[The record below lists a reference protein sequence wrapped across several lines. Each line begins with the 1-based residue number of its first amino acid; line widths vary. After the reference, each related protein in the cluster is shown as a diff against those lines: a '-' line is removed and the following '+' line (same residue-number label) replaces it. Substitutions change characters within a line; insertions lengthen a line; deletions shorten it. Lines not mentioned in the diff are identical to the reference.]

1 MFPHNV
7 EAVNV
12 LRIEMDPQVSST
24 SCQAHAKVKIWIIR
38 MCSKLLWKKFSPA
51 IQRPILFRLYS
62 RKTSVRILRST
73 VSGLQSST
81 AQCVLTSIATP
92 GHSLRKAQ

>member
-1 MFPHNV
+1 MGPHNV

-38 MCSKLLWKKFSPA
+38 MCSKMLWKEFSPV
-51 IQRPILFRLYS
+51 ILKLICLDCTAA
-62 RKTSVRILRST
+62 RKAST
-73 VSGLQSST
+73 MLDSIASGLQVLAVESI
-81 AQCVLTSIATP
+81 LTSIATSGP
-92 GHSLRKAQ
+92 SLREAQ